1 MSAHERKKDIRPK
14 IRINDF
20 ESDDEMDVGD
30 LAQSQRISAQNV
42 GSKDFFKSEVP
53 MTNNNSP
60 IDLGSS

>member
-1 MSAHERKKDIRPK
+1 MSAHERKNVKRPK

-42 GSKDFFKSEVP
+42 NSKDFFKSEVP